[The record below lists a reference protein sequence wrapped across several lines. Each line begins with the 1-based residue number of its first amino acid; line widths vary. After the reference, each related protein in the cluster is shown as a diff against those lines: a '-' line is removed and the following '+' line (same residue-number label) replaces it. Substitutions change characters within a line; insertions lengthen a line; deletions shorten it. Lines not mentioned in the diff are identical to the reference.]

1 MTRYERS
8 VLSDVKGHE
17 IAHREFFRKALG
29 SSRVPELGIT
39 FPSVDFGNRGGV
51 LRTASMFEDLGVSAY
66 NGTGALLTGAEHVA
80 ALPWH
85 PRRATYYDDSSKRLR
100 AVVRLAMDFDPVFFS
115 RLQFAWVIGW
125 HILLPAFTVGL
136 AAYIALLEGLN
147 FVTGRQVYLRVS
159 MFWIKVFSISFGMGV
174 VTGIVMP
181 FQFGTNWSR
190 YSDATANVLSPLFA
204 YEGLTAFF
212 LEAAFLGVLLFG
224 RKLVPQ
230 WAHFVAAL
238 MVTLGTL
245 LSSFWILAANSW
257 MQTPA
262 GYEIIDGRFFP
273 TDWLQ
278 VVFNPSF
285 PSRLAHT
292 VVAFFITTGFVVMGV
307 GAYLLRREKSAEE
320 GRTMLSMT
328 LWLLTVLVPLQ
339 IFLGDHHGL
348 NTLKYQPA
356 KLAAIEAHWETGRRV
371 PITLFAIPDEKTE
384 ANHFSV
390 DLPFVGSLILTH
402 EIDGE
407 VKGLKDFP
415 ADQRPPV
422 AIPFF
427 AFRIMVGCGLVMLG
441 IVLLGG
447 WLRWRGRLDDTPLFL
462 QLCQLVIPIGFIAV
476 IAGWV
481 VTEVGRQPWTVY
493 GLLRTADSVSPSLT
507 GSDVLISLLAYVVV
521 YLFMYPSGVL
531 LMWRIVRTGPAT
543 AEEPDA
549 AIQAGRPKAPV
560 LAGGHVGAGDG
571 A

>member
-1 MTRYERS
+1 MDLDPAF
-8 VLSDVKGHE
+8 LSR
-17 IAHREFFRKALG
+17 I
-29 SSRVPELGIT
+29 
-39 FPSVDFGNRGGV
+39 
-51 LRTASMFEDLGVSAY
+51 
-66 NGTGALLTGAEHVA
+66 
-80 ALPWH
+80 
-85 PRRATYYDDSSKRLR
+85 
-100 AVVRLAMDFDPVFFS
+100 
-115 RLQFAWVIGW
+115 QFAWVIAW

-136 AAYIALLEGLN
+136 GSFIAVLEGLRLA
-147 FVTGRQVYLRVS
+147 TGSDVYVRIS
-159 MFWIKVFSISFGMGV
+159 TFWIKIFSIAFGMGV
-174 VTGIVMP
+174 VTGLVMP

-190 YSDATANVLSPLFA
+190 YSDAIANVLSPIFA

-224 RKLVPQ
+224 RKLVPR

-238 MVTLGTL
+238 MVALGTL

-278 VVFNPSF
+278 VIFNPSF

-307 GAYLLRREKSAEE
+307 GAYLLRRAKCAEE

-348 NTLKYQPA
+348 NTLEHQPA

-371 PITLFAIPDEKTE
+371 PITLFAIPNEKTE
-384 ANHFSV
+384 ANHFLV
-390 DLPFVGSLILTH
+390 DVPFVGSLILTH
-402 EIDGE
+402 KIDGE

-447 WLRWRGRLDDTPLFL
+447 WLRWRGRRDDTPLFL
-462 QLCQLVIPIGFIAV
+462 QLVQLVAPIG
-476 IAGWV
+476 
-481 VTEVGRQPWTVY
+481 
-493 GLLRTADSVSPSLT
+493 
-507 GSDVLISLLAYVVV
+507 
-521 YLFMYPSGVL
+521 
-531 LMWRIVRTGPAT
+531 
-543 AEEPDA
+543 
-549 AIQAGRPKAPV
+549 
-560 LAGGHVGAGDG
+560 
-571 A
+571 

>member
-1 MTRYERS
+1 
-8 VLSDVKGHE
+8 
-17 IAHREFFRKALG
+17 
-29 SSRVPELGIT
+29 
-39 FPSVDFGNRGGV
+39 
-51 LRTASMFEDLGVSAY
+51 
-66 NGTGALLTGAEHVA
+66 
-80 ALPWH
+80 
-85 PRRATYYDDSSKRLR
+85 
-100 AVVRLAMDFDPVFFS
+100 MDFDPVFLS
-115 RLQFAWVIGW
+115 RLQFAWVIAW

-159 MFWIKVFSISFGMGV
+159 MFWIKIFSISFGMGV
-174 VTGIVMP
+174 VTGVVMP

-238 MVTLGTL
+238 MVMLGTL
-245 LSSFWILAANSW
+245 FSSFWILAANSW

-278 VVFNPSF
+278 VIFNPSF
-285 PSRLAHT
+285 PSRFAHT

-371 PITLFAIPDEKTE
+371 PITLFAISDEKTE

-390 DLPFVGSLILTH
+390 DVPFVGSLILTH

-427 AFRIMVGCGLVMLG
+427 AFRIMVWCGLVMLG

-447 WLRWRGRLDDTPLFL
+447 WLRWRGRLYDAALFL
-462 QLCQLVIPIGFIAV
+462 RLAQFAAPLGFVAV
-476 IAGWV
+476 IAGWC

-493 GLLRTADSVSPSLT
+493 GLFRTAQSVSPSLT
-507 GSDVLISLLAYVVV
+507 SYDVAISLAGYMLV
-521 YLFMYPSGVL
+521 YLLIYPSGLL
-531 LMWRIVRTGPAT
+531 LMLRIVRRGPGLP
-543 AEEPDA
+543 AEQTSIE
-549 AIQAGRPKAPV
+549 AG
-560 LAGGHVGAGDG
+560 
-571 A
+571 